1 MRKTHF
7 YEWIKYT
14 IKNIVEIIKDLINP
28 NIRIKFNN
36 QVNIGNPIYY
46 WADTQKLENYG
57 FKANKN
63 LKKTYH
69 IREFSESYSI
79 FSWLLHTIN
88 DTFGNLLKTFV

>member
-1 MRKTHF
+1 M
-7 YEWIKYT
+7 YT

-36 QVNIGNPIYY
+36 QLNIGNPIYY

-63 LKKTYH
+63 LEQEIKNYVEWVK
-69 IREFSESYSI
+69 E
-79 FSWLLHTIN
+79 LN
-88 DTFGNLLKTFV
+88 D